1 MFDYRNNLK
10 RILNNTA
17 GDDKSLQNSLNAIK
31 VVLGMTG
38 EAESTSA
45 NNKMDDKVIAQINTF
60 LQGITTLIERPG
72 DKNAKKIALG
82 ALHKLTFDHN
92 IATNF
97 GKKLGL
103 LDQAIQASEETSTA
117 VNRKIFEE
125 AVKLKKEKN
134 RDYRKGR
141 RYTVIR
147 ALKGADLI
155 NNNGEVVFEV
165 NEGQIHDLNLKS
177 GDIVEALPL
186 ANSLNEAE
194 VLRVVGYRKLRSRDY
209 DKIADFKYGVVQGSP
224 GNLSVSRN
232 IHGEKLVI
240 NHKPVIVAL
249 DSSYYQNGNI
259 HLEDGAIVDLAWY
272 TGDVRLKKDPASAV
286 QVRWIYETEQP
297 KRVSKTKKAKTKVVA
312 STQVLAKL
320 DMNLHYQRVGI
331 AVGDNQN
338 EAILE
343 GIVNRYNGI
352 PIPIDAFEGKKKV
365 IESQIK
371 DLDIV
376 ILVTAFAAHDSTWN
390 ISEFAS
396 KYHVKF
402 AVSSSKGYQAF
413 ERALYR
419 AENGMPAYEG
429 NQQLEYK
436 MLKNN

>member
-117 VNRKIFEE
+117 VNRKIFED
-125 AVKLKKEKN
+125 AVKPKKEKN

-194 VLRVVGYRKLRSRDY
+194 VLRVVGYRKLRGRDY

>member
-31 VVLGMTG
+31 VVLGITG

-117 VNRKIFEE
+117 VNRKIFED
-125 AVKLKKEKN
+125 AVKPKKEKN

-186 ANSLNEAE
+186 ANSLNKAE

-209 DKIADFKYGVVQGSP
+209 DKIADFKYGVVQRSL